1 MNDKLRN
8 RDLPAFPLSFEMG
21 KELEEGF
28 WSDYQGLTK
37 LEYAA
42 IQIAAGVRGCTPKE
56 AIEWSFDA
64 ANKLF
69 DELEKES

>member
-1 MNDKLRN
+1 MTDKIRN
-8 RDLPAFPLSFEMG
+8 RDLPAFPISKLSG

-37 LEYAA
+37 LEYAS
-42 IQIAAGVRGCTPKE
+42 IQIAAGVRGITE
-56 AIEWSFDA
+56 RSFDI
-64 ANKLF
+64 ANQLF